1 VATEKRWTIPLS
13 EAGRT
18 SPSKV
23 GGKAVNLSR
32 LAAGGFRTPNGF
44 CVPVASYER
53 FVSEARLESVIGM
66 ELGRKPFAEMRWE
79 EIWDAAL
86 RIRSAFGQA
95 DVPQPIADAIR
106 RSVNELGPAKPLA
119 VRSSSPGEDSAKRS
133 FAGLHESYL
142 GVVGPEA
149 VLDAI
154 RLVWASLWSDA
165 ALLYRKELDLD
176 PFRSRMAVVIQEIVT
191 EECSGVTF
199 GRDPRQMSLDRAII
213 EAVSGPCSELVDG
226 HVDPDRWI
234 LKRSTGE
241 VLEWR
246 PGERDSAA
254 PPSPLLAEDNVDALH
269 RCLRTVES
277 LFGWPPDV
285 EWTGTGERLTLL
297 QARPITDPD
306 NRSDDTREWYL
317 SLRPDTER
325 LARLAHKVSEELI
338 PELRREGDELA
349 NEAVESLDDLGLSSA
364 IRKRFDALKRWKKIY
379 WDEFIPFA
387 HGVRHLATYYNDAVR
402 PKDPYEFVGLLQG
415 EEMLATQRNR
425 ILQELASSL
434 ARNRALLSSI
444 ETFTVDRGD
453 RTDDWRSEL
462 SHSISEVPGGDAFL
476 KQFERFQSSFMD
488 ISFAGERLID
498 RSESL
503 FPLLL
508 EMAKSKDQA
517 GLDSKTEEKEVSSV
531 KAMEHRLFEAV
542 GETRRQEAT
551 DVLRIA
557 RLSWR
562 LRDDDN
568 LLLGKVESQLLRVL
582 RLAARRLRHSGRL
595 KGREPN
601 EKDAAMLIRA
611 LDNPNLDEVDL
622 SEANGVDEASTTDE
636 DATPRQIV
644 GQPAAPGFATG
655 RVKRI
660 RTADDIARFHAGEIL
675 VCDAIQP
682 SMTHL
687 VPLAGAIVERRGGM
701 LIHGAII
708 ARELGIPCV
717 NGIARASEI
726 LGDGDL
732 VTVDGYLGIVTVGAT
747 DFELEKAFSTV
758 DG

>member
-1 VATEKRWTIPLS
+1 MAAGQRWTIPLS
-13 EAGRT
+13 EAGRAQ
-18 SPSKV
+18 PSKV
-23 GGKAVNLSR
+23 GGKAVNLSK
-32 LAAGGFRTPNGF
+32 LAAQGFRTPKGF

-53 FVSEARLESVIGM
+53 FVSEAKLENVIGM
-66 ELGRKPFAEMRWE
+66 ELGRKSFAEMRWE

-95 DVPQPIADAIR
+95 DVPKPIADAIR
-106 RSVNELGPAKPLA
+106 RSVNELGSVKPLA

-149 VLDAI
+149 VIHAI

-191 EECSGVTF
+191 EERSGVTF
-199 GRDPRQMSLDRAII
+199 GRDPREMSLDRAII
-213 EAVSGPCSELVDG
+213 EAVPGPCSELVDG

-241 VLEWR
+241 ILEWR
-246 PGERDSAA
+246 PGHRDSTV
-254 PPSPLLAEDNVDALH
+254 PLSPLLAEADVEALH
-269 RCLRTVES
+269 RCLQNVES

-297 QARPITDPD
+297 QARPITDPA
-306 NRSDDTREWYL
+306 NRSEDEREWYL

-325 LARLAHKVSEELI
+325 LVRLAHKVSEELI

-349 NEAVESLDDLGLSSA
+349 AEAVESLDDLGLSSA
-364 IRKRFDALKRWKKIY
+364 IQRRFDALKRWKKIY
-379 WDEFIPFA
+379 WDDFIPFA
-387 HGVRHLATYYNDAVR
+387 HGVRHLAGYYNDAVR

-415 EEMLATQRNR
+415 EAMLATQRNR
-425 ILQELASSL
+425 ALQELASGL
-434 ARNRALLSSI
+434 ARNRGLLSRI
-444 ETFTVDRGD
+444 ETFTADGGD
-453 RTDDWRSEL
+453 RRDDWLTEL
-462 SHSISEVPGGDAFL
+462 SRSVGAQPGGEAFL
-476 KQFERFQSSFMD
+476 EQFQRFQISFMD
-488 ISFAGERLID
+488 ITFAGERLID

-503 FPLLL
+503 LPILL
-508 EMAKSKDQA
+508 EMAQSKDPA
-517 GLDSKTEEKEVSSV
+517 TLDSKTQNEVASSV
-531 KAMEHRLFEAV
+531 KALERRLFDAV

-551 DVLRIA
+551 DVLRVA
-557 RLSWR
+557 RLSWK

-582 RLAARRLRHSGRL
+582 KLAARRLRGAGRL

-601 EKDAAMLIRA
+601 ENDAALLISA
-611 LDNPNLDEVDL
+611 LENPNLNEVDL
-622 SEANGVDEASTTDE
+622 SGANGAEKASKTD
-636 DATPRQIV
+636 DGTTPRQLV
-644 GQPAAPGFATG
+644 GQPAAPGSATG

-687 VPLAGAIVERRGGM
+687 VPVAGAIVERRGGM

-747 DFELEKAFSTV
+747 DFELEKAFSIG